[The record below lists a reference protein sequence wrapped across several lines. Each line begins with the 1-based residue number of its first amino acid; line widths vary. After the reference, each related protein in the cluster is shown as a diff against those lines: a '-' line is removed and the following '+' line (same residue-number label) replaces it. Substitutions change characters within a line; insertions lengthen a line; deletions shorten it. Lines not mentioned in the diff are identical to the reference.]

1 MKKIF
6 TGCFMVFLLVG
17 FMAGCGTWDS
27 GGSTGTTPPT
37 VISINPADVATG
49 VCINREIN
57 ATFSKAMDPATITT
71 ATFTVTGPGT
81 TPVAGT
87 VTYNATTNTATFT
100 ATADLA
106 ASTTFTATIHGGAS
120 GVKDT
125 AGNAF
130 PSNKVWTFTTGTG
143 ACLPPVAL
151 GAAAPF
157 GIFGSGAGMT
167 NSGLLT
173 VINGDIG
180 TTGVSTT
187 VTGFHDITDNYTVT
201 GLNNGAVNGTV
212 YSAAPPPGTP
222 ARAVIAAAAA
232 ADALTAYNTIQSM
245 PDAQFTVIPANLSGQ
260 TLPPGKYQAAG
271 AGGGALLLTGSD
283 LTLDGQGDNIG
294 AAGPLGSR
302 SINFVNGGQPKNVF
316 WQVGSS
322 ATINPAGLGG
332 TIVGTILANTAI
344 TFSTDG
350 VLGPVT
356 TLNGRALALTAAVT
370 TNNTVINV
378 PAP

>member
-1 MKKIF
+1 
-6 TGCFMVFLLVG
+6 
-17 FMAGCGTWDS
+17 
-27 GGSTGTTPPT
+27 
-37 VISINPADVATG
+37 
-49 VCINREIN
+49 
-57 ATFSKAMDPATITT
+57 
-71 ATFTVTGPGT
+71 
-81 TPVAGT
+81 
-87 VTYNATTNTATFT
+87 
-100 ATADLA
+100 
-106 ASTTFTATIHGGAS
+106 
-120 GVKDT
+120 
-125 AGNAF
+125 
-130 PSNKVWTFTTGTG
+130 
-143 ACLPPVAL
+143 
-151 GAAAPF
+151 
-157 GIFGSGAGMT
+157 MT

-187 VTGFHDITDNYTVT
+187 VTGFHDNTDNYTVT

-212 YSAAPPPGTP
+212 YSAPPPPGTP
-222 ARAVIAAAAA
+222 ARAVIAAAGAA
-232 ADALTAYNTIQSM
+232 AALTAYNTIQSM

-260 TLPPGKYQAAG
+260 TLAPGKYQAAG

-283 LTLDGQGDNIG
+283 LTLDGQGDNDAVWIIRTASSLTIG
-294 AAGPLGSR
+294 AAGPVGSR